1 MKLSIVIVSYNVKYF
16 LQQCLQSVERAS
28 VGLDVETWVV
38 DNNSKDGSVDL
49 VRNEFP
55 NVHVI
60 ANTDNRGFSRAN
72 NQAIRQCTGELV
84 LLLNPDT
91 VVDEG
96 CLKTCIEHFQAT
108 PSTGGLGVRMIDGTG
123 HFLPES
129 KRGLPTPDVA
139 FYKMSGLNSFFPKHP
154 KFGKYYLSYQDPEA
168 ENTVEV
174 LSGAFMMIRK
184 SVLDQIGLLDE
195 TYFMYGEDIDLSHR
209 IRLAGFE
216 NRYLPQ
222 AFIIHYKGEST
233 RKETANYV
241 RAFYGAMVIFAKRYF
256 TKGQAAVLSFLLYP
270 AIYAKAILALISRG
284 LQKALLPVVDAS
296 LMFGLMWMLKQ
307 YWEHNIKALEGVHYP
322 AIYVQVFIPAYI
334 GIWLTSVFFSGGY
347 DRPFSFW
354 RLIRGIGIGTVF
366 LLAAYG
372 LLSESYRFSR
382 GLIVVGSFFS
392 MVGLSGLRLILHKV
406 GLGEFLESA
415 TTNRKT
421 LFVGSGAEAN
431 RILSL
436 LQKANV
442 GLRYLGFLSDDEEAG
457 KLGRIDE
464 LDRAIEVLQ
473 PDELIF
479 MGANCSNSY
488 IIATMR
494 RLANSGIA
502 FKIAPEG
509 SDYVIGSHSVDHPGV
524 LYSSDFD
531 MAIGRPS
538 AKRNKRVFDLLMCIG
553 GVVLLPFGKKI
564 RTGMFWSNW
573 LAVLVGSKTWVGYS
587 NKPGLPGLKPPV
599 FHISEETEQLALSNA
614 ASMQYARHWTVWEDW
629 KCLKA

>member
-1 MKLSIVIVSYNVKYF
+1 M
-16 LQQCLQSVERAS
+16 
-28 VGLDVETWVV
+28 V

-49 VRNEFP
+49 VRREFP
-55 NVHVI
+55 DVKVI
-60 ANTDNRGFSRAN
+60 ANLDNRGFSRAN
-72 NQAIRQCTGELV
+72 NQAIRECSGELV

-91 VVDEG
+91 VVEED
-96 CLKTCIEHFQAT
+96 CLKTCIEHFQAN

-168 ENTVEV
+168 ENKVEV
-174 LSGAFMMIRK
+174 LSGAFMMMRK

-216 NRYLPQ
+216 NVYLPQ
-222 AFIIHYKGEST
+222 AYIIHYKGEST

-270 AIYAKAILALISRG
+270 AIYTKAILALISRG
-284 LQKALLPVVDAS
+284 LQKALLPVVDAG
-296 LMFGLMWMLKQ
+296 LIFGLMLLLKQ
-307 YWEHNIKALEGVHYP
+307 YWENNIKALEGVHYP
-322 AIYVQVFIPAYI
+322 PIYVQVFIPIYI
-334 GIWLTSVFFSGGY
+334 GIWLLSVFFSGGY

-382 GLIVVGSFFS
+382 GLIVVGAFFS
-392 MVGLSGLRLILHKV
+392 MVGLSGLRLILHRL
-406 GLGEFLESA
+406 GLGTFLEVA
-415 TTNRKT
+415 NTHRKT
-421 LFVGSGAEAN
+421 LFVGSGVEAN

-442 GLRYLGFLSDDEEAG
+442 GLRYLGFLSDDAEAG
-457 KLGRIDE
+457 KLGTVAE
-464 LDRAIEVLQ
+464 LDKAISVLK
-473 PDELIF
+473 PDEIIF
-479 MGANCSNSY
+479 LGASCSNSF
-488 IIATMR
+488 IISTMR
-494 RLANSGIA
+494 RLADSGIA
-502 FKIAPEG
+502 FKIAPAG

-538 AKRNKRVFDLLMCIG
+538 AKRNKRVFDLLICALSM
-553 GVVLLPFGKKI
+553 VLFPLAKQI
-564 RTGMFWSNW
+564 RSQRFWSNW
-573 LAVLVGSKTWVGYS
+573 LLVLVGTKTWVGYEKKS
-587 NKPGLPGLKPPV
+587 GLPALKTPV
-599 FHISEETEQLALSNA
+599 FLVPDSEAEETLKTAAL
-614 ASMQYARHWTVWEDW
+614 MQYARHWTVGEDW
-629 KCLKA
+629 NRLKG